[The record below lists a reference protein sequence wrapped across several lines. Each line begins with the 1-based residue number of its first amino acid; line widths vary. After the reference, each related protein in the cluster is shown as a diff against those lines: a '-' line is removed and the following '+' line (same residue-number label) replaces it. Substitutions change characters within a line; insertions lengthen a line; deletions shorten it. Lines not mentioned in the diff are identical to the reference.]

1 MIKNYLQS
9 FFSTKISIICLSIVG
24 IISIF
29 ISRYVYNYDF
39 ELSKQDA
46 HSYILMAQDLN
57 NFFYINQ
64 QEAMRILPSFINYIL
79 IEIFSIDYFLS
90 FRIISYLF
98 FIILLNQ
105 IFFFFKKFEIK
116 NYLAFSSVL
125 ILVFWNNSI
134 SYNIFNPFQL
144 IDLFLYI
151 FVIYIIQFSIFFNRK
166 GLLLFSFF
174 ALFTKEFLI
183 VLVLLSYLK
192 CIFLEKRKIHLDLL
206 FLIII
211 FSINYVFAGFLNQD
225 AKISSFILE
234 DISLYKTYY
243 DEAYK
248 CLLIEKKILFFLPFI
263 ILILDTN
270 FIKFLNKYKLYL
282 VYAMIPILVSILL
295 YSLIGNNFFRV
306 YYQGFFVFI
315 LFTLIYITKS
325 IENKNYLSLLYFF
338 LPATFII
345 DFLYIFLNISQK
357 GFSYYYNV
365 VRFEYFSG
373 YFLFSLLFIFIFFK
387 LKSKIQWIKN

>member
-1 MIKNYLQS
+1 MFKNHLQS
-9 FFSTKISIICLSIVG
+9 FFSTKISIIFLLMVG
-24 IISIF
+24 ILSIF
-29 ISRYVYNYDF
+29 ISRYVYTYDF

-57 NFFYINQ
+57 NYFYINQ

-79 IEIFSIDYFLS
+79 IRTFSIDYFLS

-98 FIILLNQ
+98 FVFLLNQ
-105 IFFFFKKFEIK
+105 IFFFFKKFGIE

-134 SYNIFNPFQL
+134 VYNIFNPFQL

-151 FVIYIIQFSIFFNRK
+151 FMIYIVQFSTFFNRK
-166 GLLLFSFF
+166 GLLIFSFF
-174 ALFTKEFLI
+174 ALITKEFLI

-192 CIFLEKRKIHLDLL
+192 CIFVEKKKIYFDLF

-211 FSINYVFAGFLNQD
+211 FSLNYVFAGSLNQET
-225 AKISSFILE
+225 KISSFILK
-234 DISLYKTYY
+234 DISLYQTYY
-243 DEAYK
+243 EEAYK
-248 CLLIEKKILFFLPFI
+248 CLLTEKKILFFLPFI
-263 ILILDTN
+263 ILFFDTN
-270 FIKFLNKYKLYL
+270 FIKFLNKYKLYF

-306 YYQGFFVFI
+306 YYQGFFIFI
-315 LFTLIYITKS
+315 LFITIYITKN
-325 IENKNYLSLLYFF
+325 IEKKNYLSVLYFF
-338 LPATFII
+338 LPTTFII
-345 DFLYIFLNISQK
+345 DFLYIFFNVSQK

-365 VRFEYFSG
+365 LRFEYLSG

-387 LKSKIQWIKN
+387 LRSKIL